1 MTLETIKTTRLVGN
15 LKIEEELIK
24 QYIVD
29 INENGISSVS
39 EYVQNPNLYAE
50 NRIEMRKQ
58 EAEFIDERYKVE
70 DAILADLTKRI
81 CRIRLR
87 KREEIMHVE
96 ILTGIFSLI
105 ASLVGTFG
113 GILTSTKL
121 TNYQINELK
130 KQVDKHNSVIER
142 TFKLEEHSKY
152 VDERI
157 SRLESESEK

>member
-1 MTLETIKTTRLVGN
+1 
-15 LKIEEELIK
+15 
-24 QYIVD
+24 
-29 INENGISSVS
+29 
-39 EYVQNPNLYAE
+39 
-50 NRIEMRKQ
+50 
-58 EAEFIDERYKVE
+58 
-70 DAILADLTKRI
+70 
-81 CRIRLR
+81 
-87 KREEIMHVE
+87 MHVE

-152 VDERI
+152 DDERI
-157 SRLESESEK
+157 TRWESEAEK